1 MRPPRILVRTGLW
14 VAGRLR
20 AGPRRRLLWTREG
33 LVYLT
38 LWIGLLAIGIY
49 QQINLVLLTAGMA
62 AGPIAAS
69 LFVSAA
75 MLRRL
80 EVARRSPSYVFAGQP
95 LVLHYT
101 LENPRRWTA
110 ALAIVARDRL
120 VAVDRMVSGPNDLS

>member
-1 MRPPRILVRTGLW
+1 MRLPSSFGRLGRGV
-14 VAGRLR
+14 VERLR
-20 AGPRRRLLWTREG
+20 AGPRRRLLWTKEG
-33 LVYLT
+33 LGYLV
-38 LWIGLLAIGIY
+38 LWIALLAIGIY

-80 EVARRSPSYVFAGQP
+80 EVGRRSPSYVFAGDP

-101 LENPRRWTA
+101 LQNPRRWTA
-110 ALAIVARDRL
+110 ALAIVARDR
-120 VAVDRMVSGPNDLS
+120 